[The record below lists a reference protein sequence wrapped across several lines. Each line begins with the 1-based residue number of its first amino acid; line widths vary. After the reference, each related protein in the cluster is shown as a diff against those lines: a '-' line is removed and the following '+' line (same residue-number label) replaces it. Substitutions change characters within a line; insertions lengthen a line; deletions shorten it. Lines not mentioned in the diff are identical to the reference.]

1 MSFEGSLVE
10 VGAEPVVEV
19 DATGAG
25 DAFDG
30 VLLAALARG
39 ERTGGRAPARVPRR
53 SARRRQRATRGR
65 RRAPR

>member
-25 DAFDG
+25 DGFDG

-39 ERTGGRAPARVPRR
+39 VDPEAAL
-53 SARRRQRATRGR
+53 
-65 RRAPR
+65 RRACRAGALVASSAETWPVEDRR

>member
-1 MSFEGSLVE
+1 ME
-10 VGAEPVVEV
+10 VAAEPVVEV

-39 ERTGGRAPARVPRR
+39 DEHEAAL
-53 SARRRQRATRGR
+53 
-65 RRAPR
+65 RRACHAGALVAASEDTWPSETLS